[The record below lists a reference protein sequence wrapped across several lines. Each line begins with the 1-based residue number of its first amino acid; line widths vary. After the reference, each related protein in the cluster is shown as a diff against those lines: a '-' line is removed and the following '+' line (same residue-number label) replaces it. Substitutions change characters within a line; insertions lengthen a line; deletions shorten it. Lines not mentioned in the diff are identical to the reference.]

1 MAADIGVESV
11 AASQIVFSVL
21 TLSFMPGFAFS
32 VAATTIFGHAIG
44 SGKFKKAILA
54 TYRSAFFSAILM
66 GMMGIL
72 FIIFG
77 KEIISQFSEGDKL
90 IHEAYPALVVVS
102 LVQVG
107 DAYHMV
113 FGAALKSAGLVVWVL
128 LSYVIVSYGIMLPLA
143 YWLGIELGL
152 GTMGLWSSISLWL
165 LILSLLFL
173 WKYASESLWQKCQT

>member
-1 MAADIGVESV
+1 M
-11 AASQIVFSVL
+11 
-21 TLSFMPGFAFS
+21 
-32 VAATTIFGHAIG
+32 
-44 SGKFKKAILA
+44 
-54 TYRSAFFSAILM
+54 
-66 GMMGIL
+66 
-72 FIIFG
+72 
-77 KEIISQFSEGDKL
+77 

-173 WKYASESLWQKCQT
+173 WKFRKGDWKSIQL